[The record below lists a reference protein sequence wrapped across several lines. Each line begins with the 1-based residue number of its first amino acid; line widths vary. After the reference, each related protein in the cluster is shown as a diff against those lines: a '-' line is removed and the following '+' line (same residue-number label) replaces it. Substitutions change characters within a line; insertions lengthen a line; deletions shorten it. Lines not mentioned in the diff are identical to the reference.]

1 MLNHFRPAIVLF
13 VLFTALTGLA
23 YPLALTGIAHT
34 LFPRQ
39 AGGSLIEKDGKV
51 IGSSLIGQN
60 FTGEQY
66 FHGRP
71 SATTDTDPNDST
83 KTVPAPYNAANSAGS
98 NIGPTAKSLIDRV
111 KDDTAK
117 LKAENPNAPVPVD
130 LVTTSA
136 SGIDPHVSPAAAD
149 FQVPRVAKARGLGE
163 DAVRELVAQHTE
175 GRTLG
180 FIGEPVVNVLELNLA
195 LDAAAPVKTAPA
207 APAAPA
213 ADPATAPANPAA
225 PAATEAGH

>member
-83 KTVPAPYNAANSAGS
+83 KTVPAPYNAANSAGT
-98 NIGPTAKSLIDRV
+98 NAGPTAKSLIDRV

-149 FQVPRVAKARGLGE
+149 FQVPRVAKARGLQE
-163 DAVRELVAQHTE
+163 EVVRDLVAQHTE

-195 LDAAAPVKTAPA
+195 LDATAPVKA
-207 APAAPA
+207 APAAA
-213 ADPATAPANPAA
+213 AAPATPAA
-225 PAATEAGH
+225 PAATDAGH